1 MDVLPNDLVANVL
14 GRLAPCSLAASRCVR
29 KAWRAI
35 VDARRLL
42 RTDLLPL
49 RLDGFFC
56 CGQIL
61 LPRPHF
67 FSRPSI
73 GRRIGGGLDLLDTHD
88 DMDLQIMDHCNG
100 LLLLYNC
107 ERVVNPATRQWAHI
121 PPSLHPCRGMEDFYA
136 DYCLIYDPIVS
147 PHYKVFMIP
156 LVPVTLSSNSKF
168 KEDSE
173 WPSSPYTTHL
183 FSSKNGRW
191 EEKSFIREGD
201 AAGTIADMLPDR
213 RQFQRHAI
221 YMRGVLYVHCQ
232 NDSVMR
238 ITLSDDEYQMI
249 KSPVESKIVDNG
261 VFYLGKSE
269 KGVYFALLWG
279 DRWPQFRVW
288 LLNESCGQM
297 EWLLKSDTS
306 LQEVVQNFPFNIDN
320 KYSRPWIVNY
330 VKDVKEAQVE
340 EESEWDFDNGIV
352 LETKAK
358 VETDHQETFFL
369 GFHPYKEIAFFWVSH
384 TRVVSYHLNSSK
396 VQELGILHVP
406 SIMKSFPYTPCML
419 EVEQGVF

>member
-1 MDVLPNDLVANVL
+1 
-14 GRLAPCSLAASRCVR
+14 
-29 KAWRAI
+29 
-35 VDARRLL
+35 
-42 RTDLLPL
+42 
-49 RLDGFFC
+49 
-56 CGQIL
+56 
-61 LPRPHF
+61 
-67 FSRPSI
+67 
-73 GRRIGGGLDLLDTHD
+73 
-88 DMDLQIMDHCNG
+88 
-100 LLLLYNC
+100 
-107 ERVVNPATRQWAHI
+107 
-121 PPSLHPCRGMEDFYA
+121 
-136 DYCLIYDPIVS
+136 
-147 PHYKVFMIP
+147 
-156 LVPVTLSSNSKF
+156 
-168 KEDSE
+168 
-173 WPSSPYTTHL
+173 
-183 FSSKNGRW
+183 
-191 EEKSFIREGD
+191 
-201 AAGTIADMLPDR
+201 
-213 RQFQRHAI
+213 
-221 YMRGVLYVHCQ
+221 
-232 NDSVMR
+232 MR